1 MMSNEAVSRLSGER
15 SAAQTSQCAYQSVK
29 TIDEIAQSIQQIT
42 KTQTQQVAL
51 VTVMVSFENS
61 GAWYGPTYT
70 SPESSTLAL
79 LNSLRPRV
87 RKTDV
92 VFLHEYTI
100 YFLLPGCTIQGGQIV
115 QARLWDILL
124 WRMNNAV
131 EEESILP
138 CDVAIGHSAYPAPC
152 SNVYEFIETSTEMCL
167 CTNFLPERS
176 LHKPLRRQNKNAQNG
191 STEVLPAL
199 ARKLGI
205 PYLSLLPR
213 TPLAQVQQLM
223 NPQLAKALRC
233 YPLGRERNML
243 TVAIS
248 NPENSAILDQLR
260 QETGLQIFPVLAPPE
275 ELQSALEQ
283 LI

>member
-1 MMSNEAVSRLSGER
+1 MMGNEAVSRLRAEHL
-15 SAAQTSQCAYQSVK
+15 AVQTSQSTYQTVK
-29 TIDEIAQSIQQIT
+29 TIDEIAHSIQQIT
-42 KTQTQQVAL
+42 QTQTDQVAL
-51 VTVMVSFENS
+51 VTVMLSFETTS
-61 GAWYGPTYT
+61 GWYGPTYT
-70 SPESSTLAL
+70 NSESSTLFL

-92 VFLHEYTI
+92 VFVHEHMI
-100 YFLLPGCTIQGGQIV
+100 YFLLLGANIQGGKIV

-124 WRMNNAV
+124 WRMNNTA
-131 EEESILP
+131 EEESILH
-138 CDVAIGHSAYPAPC
+138 CDVAIGHSAYPVPYDTI
-152 SNVYEFIETSTEMCL
+152 YEFIKTSSEMCL
-167 CTNFLPERS
+167 CASFLPEKS
-176 LHKPLRRQNKNAQNG
+176 LRKPLGRQQKNAPKG
-191 STEVLPAL
+191 VSEDLPAL

-213 TPLAQVQQLM
+213 TPAAQVQQLM
-223 NPQLAKALRC
+223 NPALAQTLHC

-248 NPENSAILDQLR
+248 DPQDSTLLDQLQ
-260 QETGLQIFPVLAPPE
+260 QETGLHIFPVLAPPE

>member
-1 MMSNEAVSRLSGER
+1 MSNEAVSRLGGDH
-15 SAAQTSQCAYQSVK
+15 SAVQASQFAFQTVK
-29 TIDEIAQSIQQIT
+29 SIDEIALSIQQIV
-42 KTQTQQVAL
+42 KMQTNQVAL
-51 VTVMVSFENS
+51 VTVMLSFENS

-70 SPESSTLAL
+70 SPQSSTLSL

-92 VFLHEYTI
+92 VFVHDYMI
-100 YFLLPGCTIQGGQIV
+100 YFLLLGSLLQGGQIV

-124 WRMNNAV
+124 WRMHNTA

-138 CDVAIGHSAYPAPC
+138 CDIAIGHSAFPVPC
-152 SNVYEFIETSTEMCL
+152 DNVYSFIEASTEMCL
-167 CTNFLPERS
+167 CANFLPDKS
-176 LHKPLRRQNKNAQNG
+176 LNKPFGRQHKHTQH
-191 STEVLPAL
+191 STSEDLPAL

-205 PYLSLLPR
+205 PYLSILPR
-213 TPLAQVQQLM
+213 TPTSQVHQLM
-223 NPQLAKALRC
+223 NIQLAQALHC

-248 NPENSAILDQLR
+248 NPEDSALLDQLHL
-260 QETGLQIFPVLAPPE
+260 ETGLHIFPVLAPPE
-275 ELQSALEQ
+275 ELQDALEQ